1 VVARRINV
9 DEVLR
14 EFERII
20 NGRVMGL
27 KTLIEIDAR

>member
-1 VVARRINV
+1 L

-20 NGRVMGL
+20 NGRAMGL